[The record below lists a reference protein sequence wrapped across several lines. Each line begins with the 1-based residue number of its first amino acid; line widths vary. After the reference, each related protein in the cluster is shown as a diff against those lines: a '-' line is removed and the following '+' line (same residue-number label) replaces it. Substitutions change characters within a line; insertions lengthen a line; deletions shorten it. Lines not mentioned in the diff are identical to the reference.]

1 MYATYPTHH
10 VIFLVFADHEC
21 FMDESFGEVRLRSM
35 LRDLLSVDEFCLTVN
50 MSTLEIFCFV
60 KLVQYG

>member
-21 FMDESFGEVRLRSM
+21 FMDESFGHSTSFFGLAM
-35 LRDLLSVDEFCLTVN
+35 L
-50 MSTLEIFCFV
+50 
-60 KLVQYG
+60 